1 MLIGT
6 PDEIVDAPR
15 AGNIADDPARRFLV
29 NPKDHI
35 DARRDA
41 RSRGLSVVG
50 FYHSHPRSEPVPS
63 PIDLELTAYPG
74 HLHLIARP
82 TADGRCQMR
91 FFRQDGS
98 AFVELEL
105 DVSEYVP

>member
-35 DARRDA
+35 DARRKA
-41 RSRGLSVVG
+41 RSRGLTVVG
-50 FYHSHPRSEPVPS
+50 FYHSHPRSEPEAS
-63 PIDLELTAYPG
+63 PADREEASYPDHFYLIVRPRKDGYDARLFRLEGSKLVEEE
-74 HLHLIARP
+74 LI
-82 TADGRCQMR
+82 
-91 FFRQDGS
+91 
-98 AFVELEL
+98 
-105 DVSEYVP
+105 VST